1 MATPLD
7 FDFNT
12 ELQREIP
19 IPIKVAIADVV
30 IAWAHLDV
38 GLTQWFGKA
47 FGMRPFEASV
57 AIGRMDNK
65 TKLDKL
71 EKLHGGRKQPR
82 FAAHAKAISK
92 AMRRDVG
99 LRNAIAHHACIGVL
113 TGDQKTA
120 VFLTQTPDQSDP
132 DYKQI
137 MLHSMSQMVAAT
149 SSATQIKMDL
159 IPIFHAFERGLDD
172 IEDN

>member
-1 MATPLD
+1 MASPLD
-7 FDFNT
+7 FDFET

-19 IPIKVAIADVV
+19 TPVKVAIADVV

-65 TKLDKL
+65 TKLDRLKR
-71 EKLHGGRKQPR
+71 LHEVRKQPR
-82 FAAHAKAISK
+82 LAERAKAISK
-92 AMRRDVG
+92 AMKQDVE

-113 TGDQKTA
+113 SSDHNKA
-120 VFLTQTPDQSDP
+120 VFMTQIPDKSHP

-137 MLHSMSQMVAAT
+137 VFYSVSQMASAAEA
-149 SSATQIKMDL
+149 ATQIKMDL
-159 IPIFHAFERGLDD
+159 FPVFQVFAGGLKDMA
-172 IEDN
+172 DN

>member
-1 MATPLD
+1 MASPLD
-7 FDFNT
+7 FDFQT
-12 ELQREIP
+12 ELEREIP
-19 IPIKVAIADVV
+19 NPVKLAIADVV

-65 TKLDKL
+65 AKL
-71 EKLHGGRKQPR
+71 ERLQRLHVVRKQPR
-82 FAAHAKAISK
+82 LAARAKEISK
-92 AMRRDVG
+92 AMERDVG

-113 TGDQKTA
+113 SKDNATA
-120 VFLTQTPDQSDP
+120 VFMTQIPDQSHP

-137 MLHSMSQMVAAT
+137 VLYSLSQMASVAKVAM
-149 SSATQIKMDL
+149 QIKAIIYL
-159 IPIFHAFERGLDD
+159 T
-172 IEDN
+172 